1 VRRLSRRQRIA
12 ALVLTALAACFLA
25 LDLAGSGLQSAHS
38 GVRGTLGSL
47 YRGTDSVLGPVRRF
61 LQGIPSAGSDES
73 RLHALEQQNTA
84 LRKQLADARLDK
96 HTAAQLAR
104 LHLAA
109 RSGGFRTVPARV
121 IATTAAGGFDY
132 TVTIDAGTGDG
143 VHTGQT
149 VTDGVGLVGRVL
161 HADSS
166 TAVVLL
172 AIDPGAGVGARDLR
186 TGQLG
191 VVSGDG
197 RDGYKFRP
205 LDPTAQVQ
213 VGDRLAT
220 GPARASSF
228 TPGLAI
234 GRVRAVR
241 ISADGTTNA
250 TVTPTVSASAL
261 DVVGVIVSAHNAQSV
276 AAGGNQSEH

>member
-1 VRRLSRRQRIA
+1 MRRLSRRQRIA
-12 ALVLTALAACFLA
+12 ALVLAAVAAGFLA

-38 GVRGTLGSL
+38 GVRGVLGSL
-47 YRGTDSVLGPVRRF
+47 YRGTDSALGPVRRF
-61 LQGIPSAGSDES
+61 LQGIPRAGEDES
-73 RLHALEQQNTA
+73 RLQALEQQNTE
-84 LRKQLADARLDK
+84 LRKQLADATLDR
-96 HTAAQLAR
+96 HTAAELSR

-121 IATTAAGGFDY
+121 VATTAAGGFDF
-132 TVTIDAGTGDG
+132 TVTVGAGTSDG
-143 VHTGQT
+143 VRAGQT
-149 VTDGVGLVGRVL
+149 VTDGNGLVGRVL

-191 VVSGDG
+191 VVSGAG
-197 RDGYKFRP
+197 RDGYTFRP
-205 LDPTAQVQ
+205 LDPTAQVR

-228 TPGLAI
+228 SPGLAI
-234 GRVRAVR
+234 GAVNAVR
-241 ISADGTTNA
+241 TSADGTTVA
-250 TVTPTVSASAL
+250 AVTPAVSASAL
-261 DVVGVIVSAHNAQSV
+261 DVVGLIVSDHGSHSV
-276 AAGGNQSEH
+276 AAGRR

>member
-12 ALVLTALAACFLA
+12 ALVLTAVAACFLT
-25 LDLAGSGLQSAHS
+25 LDLVGSGLQSAHS
-38 GVRGTLGSL
+38 GVRGVLGSL
-47 YRGTDSVLGPVRRF
+47 YRGTDSVLGPARRF
-61 LQGIPSAGSDES
+61 LQGIPRAGSDES
-73 RLHALEQQNTA
+73 RLHVLEQQNTA
-84 LRKQLADARLDK
+84 LRKQLADARVDR
-96 HTAAQLAR
+96 HTAAELAR

-109 RSGGFRTVPARV
+109 RSGGFRAVPARV

-132 TVTIDAGTGDG
+132 TVTIDAGTADG

-149 VTDGVGLVGRVL
+149 VTDGIGLVGRVL
-161 HADSS
+161 HTDSS

-191 VVSGDG
+191 VVTGDG

-205 LDPTAQVQ
+205 LDPTAKVQ
-213 VGDRLAT
+213 GGDRLAT

-228 TPGLAI
+228 APDLDI
-234 GRVRAVR
+234 GRVTAVR
-241 ISADGTTNA
+241 TSADGTTVA
-250 TVTPTVSASAL
+250 AVTPSVSASAL
-261 DVVGVIVSAHNAQSV
+261 DVVGVIVSKNGSPSV
-276 AAGGNQSEH
+276 AAGGR